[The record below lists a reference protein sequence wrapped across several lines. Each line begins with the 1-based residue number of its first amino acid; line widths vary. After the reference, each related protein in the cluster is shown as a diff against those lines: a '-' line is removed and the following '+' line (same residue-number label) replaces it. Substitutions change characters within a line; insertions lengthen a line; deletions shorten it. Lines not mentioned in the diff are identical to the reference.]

1 MARDGVVIEIGEL
14 AVKLRMIDAE
24 YGEKLRNHYQGFVTE
39 RDRAEFNFDIELRDS
54 SIADPDDDVRVTRHS
69 AAWSFARGDFHVEW
83 NTASNSGKIRQTA
96 NLYSLDSVLRIFHT
110 VVLATRGGFLLHA
123 ASAIRNGKA
132 FLFAGSS
139 GAGKTTISSV
149 APANATLLS
158 DEVSYVTRQADG
170 YAAFG
175 TPFAGELA
183 KCGENVSAPIAVLYL
198 LEKGPENRIE
208 RVRAGDAVR
217 ALLANILFFAEDQ
230 ELVRLVFE
238 SACQFVQCV
247 DVCRLTF
254 VPNVHV
260 WENIG

>member
-1 MARDGVVIEIGEL
+1 
-14 AVKLRMIDAE
+14 
-24 YGEKLRNHYQGFVTE
+24 
-39 RDRAEFNFDIELRDS
+39 
-54 SIADPDDDVRVTRHS
+54 
-69 AAWSFARGDFHVEW
+69 
-83 NTASNSGKIRQTA
+83 
-96 NLYSLDSVLRIFHT
+96 

-158 DEVSYVTRQADG
+158 DEVSYVTRQAHG